1 MCLKIIRKGLV
12 LLHIVVTNW
21 VKSLDLNKLLQMAF
35 PLIML
40 FITVII
46 HLWFNL
52 TNTGIFKWSCNLP
65 YCQYVPKKCTFS
77 YSLKYVDGYFYIS
90 AKAYFH
96 KTNKNFIRIA
106 SYFNYDHHPAS
117 SYYTSIYYDSSSS
130 LFYVAGLQNQ
140 GVSIFDTNS
149 NLHLEVLLHIPHWG
163 ILMVIYMPVMET
175 LL

>member
-1 MCLKIIRKGLV
+1 MIQFDQYWNY
-12 LLHIVVTNW
+12 VTN
-21 VKSLDLNKLLQMAF
+21 NG
-35 PLIML
+35 
-40 FITVII
+40 
-46 HLWFNL
+46 NL
-52 TNTGIFKWSCNLP
+52 
-65 YCQYVPKKCTFS
+65 YS
-77 YSLKYVDGYFYIS
+77 YSFNLKYVNGYFYIS

-149 NLHLEVLLHIPHWG
+149 NLQRYMAFGGFTPHTALRYFNGNLYASHGNFIIVASKSTGALIAKYNTFFLFGWYK
-163 ILMVIYMPVMET
+163 INKY
-175 LL
+175 